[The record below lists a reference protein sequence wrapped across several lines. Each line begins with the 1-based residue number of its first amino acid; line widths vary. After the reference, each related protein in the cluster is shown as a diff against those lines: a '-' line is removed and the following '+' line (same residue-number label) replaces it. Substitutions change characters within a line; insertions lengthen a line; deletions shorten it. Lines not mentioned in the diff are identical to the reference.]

1 MFSIRQVGDE
11 WEVLNA
17 AGDRVG
23 DLHGSYDQALAVI
36 AAELSATQLAV
47 GDADPDGGGVL
58 PERWV
63 ADGAICFAQE
73 TGDGRDFTEV
83 TWTSRD
89 PSASLLPLMLQT
101 ETEVGHFGAV
111 LAGYIEELTNLGA
124 GTNPGGSG
132 RFYDSEAG
140 RTFRDMLLGGRR
152 FGVSVDP
159 GAVDLTFE
167 CVEEDEDGWCVDAV
181 IRFHEYEIIGLTG
194 TPFPA
199 FAEAAI
205 VLETAAGE
213 SNAQAASVSV
223 GERGPELVA
232 SAPSRPPAVW
242 FSESEPV
249 EGDERL
255 IQQPSGHLATPLTIT
270 DDGQVYGH
278 LAPWRQ
284 CHRGYANVC
293 VDAPASAAAYAH
305 FHVGEVVCDDGTR
318 VATGSLA
325 ANCDHAAARLLAA
338 DARDHYAHSGVAWAD
353 VRVSDGTFGPWVAG
367 ALRPGL
373 SDNQLR
379 VLRACSLSG
388 DWRRIGGQLE
398 LVAALA
404 VNSPGFPIARE
415 ALAASGMAV
424 IEPRVQAHVA
434 GGVQQSLVASGI
446 VTRCEGCLELARIKE
461 ADGDLRAGL
470 DAVMRAVATIERRT
484 RHLVPDAE
492 EALAARLHVR

>member
-17 AGDRVG
+17 VGERVG
-23 DLHGSYDQALAVI
+23 SLHPTYDQALAVI
-36 AAELSATQLAV
+36 SAELSATQLAV

-73 TGDGRDFTEV
+73 TGDGRDFSGV

-89 PSASLLPLMLQT
+89 PNVSLLPLMLQT

-111 LAGYIEELTNLGA
+111 LAGFIEELTDLGA

-205 VLETAAGE
+205 VLEAA
-213 SNAQAASVSV
+213 AAETEEPAAAAAARV
-223 GERGPELVA
+223 PALTA
-232 SAPSRPPAVW
+232 SAPARPPSAW
-242 FSESEPV
+242 FAEPEPV

-255 IQQPSGHLATPLTIT
+255 IQQPSGHLASPLTIT

-318 VATGSLA
+318 VATGALA

-338 DARDHYAHSGVAWAD
+338 EARDHYAHSGVAWAD
-353 VRVSDGTFGPWVAG
+353 VRVSDGAFGPWVAG

-373 SDNQLR
+373 SDEQLR

-424 IEPRVQAHVA
+424 AQPRVTAHVA

-446 VTRCEGCLELARIKE
+446 VTRCAECAERARLDE
-461 ADGDLRAGL
+461 AGGDLRAGL
-470 DAVMRAVATIERRT
+470 DSALRALAVLERRT
-484 RHLVPDAE
+484 RHLVPDAA
-492 EALAARLHVR
+492 EALAERLHVR

>member
-23 DLHGSYDQALAVI
+23 DLHGTYDAALASI
-36 AAELSATQLAV
+36 AAELSVAEAAV
-47 GDADPDGGGVL
+47 GDADPEGGGLL
-58 PERWV
+58 PERWA
-63 ADGAICFAQE
+63 ADPAICFSAE
-73 TGDGRDFTEV
+73 TGDGRDFSGC
-83 TWTSRD
+83 TWTARD
-89 PSASLLPLMLQT
+89 PGVSTLPLMLQT

-111 LAGYIEELTNLGA
+111 LAGFIEELSDLGS
-124 GTNPGGSG
+124 GTNPRAAG

-167 CVEEDEDGWCVDAV
+167 CLEEDDEGWCMDARLV
-181 IRFHEYEIIGLTG
+181 FHEYEIIGLTG

-205 VLETAAGE
+205 VLESAAADAE
-213 SNAQAASVSV
+213 AEPEAAAAARV
-223 GERGPELVA
+223 PDLTA
-232 SAPSRPPAVW
+232 SAPARPPAAW
-242 FSESEPV
+242 FTEAEPV

-255 IQQPSGHLATPLTIT
+255 IQQPSGHLAAPLTIT

-353 VRVSDGTFGPWVAG
+353 VRVSDGAFGPWVAG

-373 SDNQLR
+373 SDEQLR

-424 IEPRVQAHVA
+424 VEPRVQAHVA

-446 VTRCEGCLELARIKE
+446 VTRCEGCAELARIKE